1 MSGTDDLDDEIIGE
15 FLIESHE
22 NLDQLDRDLVAL
34 EQAPDS
40 RELLASVF
48 RTIHTIKGTSGF
60 LAYHKLES
68 ITHVGENLLAKL
80 RDGALS
86 MTPEIATALLRLVDL
101 VRSLLASIEQTRAEG
116 ELDVEPLAAVLRA
129 LLEPP
134 AAAEAPVVETPTV
147 ESPAIE
153 PAAAEAPVAP
163 AELLP
168 AAVEQPELEATRSSI
183 GESTV
188 RVDVNLLEHLVR
200 LTGELV
206 LARNQIVQRSAVAAD
221 EDLGR
226 ASHQLSLVTGE
237 LQEGVMRTRMQP
249 VDHLWSKLPRVV
261 RDLSA
266 QLGRSVRLEM
276 EGGDTELDRTL
287 LEAVKDP
294 LTHLVRNAIDHGIE
308 PPEARRRAGK
318 PETGVLRLR
327 ASHESGQ
334 VLLEVIDDG
343 VGLHGPTL
351 AAKAVE
357 KGLVSAARVETM
369 SVQDQLQLV
378 FIPGFSTAAAV
389 TNVSGRGVG
398 MDVVRT
404 NVERIGGSI
413 DVESTPGKGTCW
425 RLRIPLTLAI
435 VPAVTVE
442 CRGQRFALPQI
453 SLLELVSLEAER
465 ASTAVEWVGDA
476 PVYRLRGALLPLV
489 RLDAVLGLEQRT
501 DQPDAQVVAVLE
513 GDGRRFGLIV
523 DRVLDTEEIVVKPL
537 SRALKEIGLYAG
549 ATILGDGAVSL
560 VLDVAGLARRQLH
573 APDGQDELATE
584 QAGGQVAAG
593 PERQLLVVAIGGG
606 RRLAMPLEVVTRL
619 EQFPVSSLQRVGRRD
634 VVRYRGEILPLL
646 RLSDHLS
653 ELSSA
658 SSGTVPG
665 VVYSARGRSVALVV
679 DEIVDIVGEGS
690 VVYSDVEDYGLVG
703 SALIN
708 DKVTEM
714 LDVRSAILAADP
726 RYFDDEPATEAFPLE
741 VR

>member
-1 MSGTDDLDDEIIGE
+1 MSGTDEFDDEIIAE
-15 FLIESHE
+15 FLVESHE

-40 RELLASVF
+40 RALLASVF

-68 ITHVGENLLAKL
+68 VTHVGENLLARL
-80 RDGALS
+80 RDGELR
-86 MTPEIATALLRLVDL
+86 MTPEIASALLQMVDL
-101 VRSLLASIEQTRAEG
+101 VRALLARIEQDGTEG
-116 ELDVEPLAAVLRA
+116 ELDVAPLADRLRR
-129 LLEPP
+129 LLDPVPVAEPP
-134 AAAEAPVVETPTV
+134 GLPVEPVEDLSAAAE
-147 ESPAIE
+147 
-153 PAAAEAPVAP
+153 P
-163 AELLP
+163 AE
-168 AAVEQPELEATRSSI
+168 PEARSTV
-183 GESTV
+183 GETTV
-188 RVDVNLLEHLVR
+188 RVDVHLLEHLLR

-206 LARNQIVQRSAVAAD
+206 LARNQIVQRAGLVRD

-226 ASHQLSLVTGE
+226 ACRQLSLVTGE

-266 QLGRSVRLEM
+266 QLGKSVRLEL

-308 PPEARRRAGK
+308 SPTDRRRAGK
-318 PETGVLRLR
+318 PECGVLRLR
-327 ASHESGQ
+327 AAHEGGQ

-343 VGLHGPTL
+343 AGMVGPAL

-357 KGLVSAARVETM
+357 KGLISAARAGSM
-369 SVQDQLQLV
+369 STQDQLQLV
-378 FIPGFSTAAAV
+378 FIPGFSTARTV

-413 DVESTPGKGTCW
+413 EVDSTPGVRTCW

-435 VPAVTVE
+435 VPAVTVQ
-442 CRGQRFALPQI
+442 CRGQRFAVPQI
-453 SLLELVSLEAER
+453 SLLELVSLDADRGAE
-465 ASTAVEWVGDA
+465 VEQVGGA
-476 PVYRLRGALLPLV
+476 PVYRLRETLLPLV
-489 RLDAVLGLEQRT
+489 RLDTALRLADGAAE
-501 DQPDAQVVAVLE
+501 PDRQVIAVLE
-513 GDGRRFGLIV
+513 GNGRRFGLVV

-537 SRALKEIGLYAG
+537 PRALKEIGLYAG

-560 VLDVAGLARRQLH
+560 VLDVAGLARHQLH
-573 APDGQDELATE
+573 SIDGQDDVAATVQAE
-584 QAGGQVAAG
+584 QAATGS
-593 PERQLLVVAIGGG
+593 ERQLLVVGVGGG
-606 RRLAMPLEVVTRL
+606 RRVAMPLEVVTRL
-619 EQFPVSSLQRVGRRD
+619 EQFPVESLHRVGRRD
-634 VVRYRGEILPLL
+634 VVRYRGEVLPLI
-646 RLSDHLS
+646 RLGDHLS
-653 ELSSA
+653 QEQPLP
-658 SSGTVPG
+658 GVTVPG
-665 VVYSARGRSVALVV
+665 VVYSSRGRSVALVV
-679 DEIVDIVGEGS
+679 DQIVDIVGEHT

-714 LDVRSAILAADP
+714 LDVRAAILAADP
-726 RYFDDEPATEAFPLE
+726 RYFDGDGSPAGEPLSGLE
-741 VR
+741 TVR